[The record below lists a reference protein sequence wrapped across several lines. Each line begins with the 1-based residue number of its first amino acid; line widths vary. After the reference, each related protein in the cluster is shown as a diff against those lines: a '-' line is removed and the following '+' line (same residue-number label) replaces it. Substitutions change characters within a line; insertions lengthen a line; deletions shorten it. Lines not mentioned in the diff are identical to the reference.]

1 MEIRDIA
8 LSPLSNEDLVKNF
21 RNGDKTA
28 PDTLLARFKPLVKA
42 RAKAYY
48 VAGGDPEDLIQEGM
62 IGLYKA
68 VLDFDAEKN
77 ASFAAFASLCVT
89 RQIQTA
95 IKTADRQKH
104 APLNES
110 LSLDNE
116 GDDLADS
123 RTGNPEELFLG
134 RESLREAKDFIR
146 KNLSEPERAVLTMHL
161 DGKSY
166 AEIAQT
172 VGKNKKSVDNTL
184 QRIRKKLGLFN
195 IP

>member
-1 MEIRDIA
+1 M
-8 LSPLSNEDLVKNF
+8 SPLSNEDLVKNF